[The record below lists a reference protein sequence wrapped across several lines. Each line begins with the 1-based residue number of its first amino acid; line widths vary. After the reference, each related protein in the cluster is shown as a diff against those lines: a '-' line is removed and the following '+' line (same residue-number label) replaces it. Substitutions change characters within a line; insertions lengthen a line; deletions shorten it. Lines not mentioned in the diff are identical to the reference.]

1 MSDRESSEI
10 LGVKRLISPILIL
23 AVSTAIFV
31 ALVKNQPTL
40 KTTAKQPV
48 PVAIRAL
55 DINLT
60 PMQLSVKS
68 EGNVQPSVETKLVA
82 QVAGEVV
89 KLSSSLVA
97 GGEFSK
103 GDILLKL
110 DPRDYEIALAR
121 SEAALSRAQAEQRF
135 AAEEV
140 SRVRSLYGDE
150 LTSIAQLQSVERL
163 LSIANATVD
172 DASAAMKR
180 ANLDLERTVF
190 TAPFNGRVR
199 AENVDI
205 GQFLAKGA
213 MIATL
218 YDTDRLQVRL
228 PLADAQLA
236 YLDPSY
242 AQTGLS
248 GEEPANVMLSA
259 NYAGDQQSWSAKLL
273 RTEGEISTKSRFLH
287 VIVEVTET
295 LNDNG
300 VRLPVGLFVDAV
312 IAGRTVDGLVS
323 VPRGALRSDNSVM
336 VIDEDNQLHFRNV
349 SVFKLSD
356 TDVLIS
362 GGLASGER
370 ISISPLQFVVEGMPV
385 TVID

>member
-1 MSDRESSEI
+1 MSDRESSEF

-31 ALVKNQPTL
+31 ALVNNQPTL
-40 KTTAKQPV
+40 KTTVKEPV
-48 PVAIRAL
+48 PVAVRAL
-55 DINLT
+55 DINLA
-60 PMQLSVKS
+60 PMQLSVSS
-68 EGNVQPSVETKLVA
+68 EGNVQPSIETKLVA

-89 KLSSSLVA
+89 ELSSSLVA
-97 GGEFSK
+97 GGDFSK
-103 GDILLKL
+103 GDVLLKL

-121 SEAALSRAQAEQRF
+121 SQAALSRAQAEQRY
-135 AAEEV
+135 AAEETA
-140 SRVRSLYGDE
+140 RIRSLYGEE
-150 LTSIAQLQSVERL
+150 LASIAQLQSAERL
-163 LSIANATVD
+163 LAVANAALD
-172 DASAAMKR
+172 DASAAVKR
-180 ANLDLERTVF
+180 ARFDLERSAF

-205 GQFLAKGA
+205 GQFLSKGA
-213 MIATL
+213 LIATL

-242 AQTGLS
+242 AQTGLA
-248 GEEPANVMLSA
+248 GDEPADVLLTA
-259 NYAGDQQSWSAKLL
+259 DYAGDTQTWSAKLL
-273 RTEGEISTKSRFLH
+273 RTEGDISTKSRFLH

-295 LNDNG
+295 LNSNG

-312 IAGRTVDGLVS
+312 ITGRTVDNLVS
-323 VPRGALRSDNSVM
+323 LPRTALRPDNSVM
-336 VIDEDNQLHFRNV
+336 VIDDSNQLHFRDV
-349 SVFKLSD
+349 TIFKLSD
-356 TDVLIS
+356 SDVLIS
-362 GGLASGER
+362 EGLASGER

>member
-1 MSDRESSEI
+1 MSDRESSEL

-60 PMQLSVKS
+60 PMQLSVNS

-135 AAEEV
+135 AAGEA

-150 LTSIAQLQSVERL
+150 LTSIAQLQSAERL

-180 ANLDLERTVF
+180 ANVDLERTVF

-295 LNDNG
+295 LNENG

-336 VIDEDNQLHFRNV
+336 VIDEDNQLHFRDV

-362 GGLASGER
+362 EGLASGER